1 MTKPHRRTFS
11 RVSRDAV
18 AALLDRTHA
27 VGARGPRT
35 LLARKRLAAVLDLG
49 FTPRRA
55 DIAWLTRV
63 ARLQEPQP

>member
-1 MTKPHRRTFS
+1 MTKPKHRTWS
-11 RVSRDAV
+11 NATRDAV

-27 VGARGPRT
+27 VGERGPRT

-63 ARLQEPQP
+63 ATRQEAQP